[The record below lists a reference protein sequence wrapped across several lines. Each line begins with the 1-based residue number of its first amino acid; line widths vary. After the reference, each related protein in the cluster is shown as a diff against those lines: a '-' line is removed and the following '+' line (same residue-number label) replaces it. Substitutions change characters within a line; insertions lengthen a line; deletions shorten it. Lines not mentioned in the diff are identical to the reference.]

1 MLLIDQQRSGITS
14 LLTLGIKQMDF
25 ISCQAPKN
33 KINGMV
39 PPFSLLRKCTTKMR
53 KMALLIKP

>member
-1 MLLIDQQRSGITS
+1 
-14 LLTLGIKQMDF
+14 MDF